1 MSVNLRNR
9 RDPVLSAAELRVLA
23 RNGVTFCPG
32 LRPAYIQEPW
42 LAEDDGYAMAMD
54 AQPGLITAANAGIPA
69 YLANLMDP
77 EIVRVITTPMR
88 AAEIF
93 GERKKGDWTTLTTQ
107 FAVVEPQGT
116 VKSYGDFDNGGNAG
130 ANANWIGRQS
140 YHFQTVSKWGERE
153 LEIYGEARI
162 QYKQEVD
169 LASAL
174 IIQKFH
180 NLSYFYGVSNL
191 ALYGALNDPSLPAP
205 IAPTGAW
212 STLTAPQIYNDVRR
226 LFANLQ
232 TKLKGLIKMDSR
244 MTLTM
249 SPELEVFLAV
259 TNDYNVNVRD
269 MLAKNFPNMKIE
281 TAPEYSNPASAGELM
296 QLIVDNL
303 DGIETAYVAFTE
315 KLRAHPVIQHLSSFA
330 QKKSAG
336 TWGYIN
342 RRPVAMSQM
351 QGM

>member
-9 RDPVLSAAELRVLA
+9 RDPVLSSAELRVLA
-23 RNGVTFCPG
+23 RQGISFGEG

-42 LAEDDGYAMAMD
+42 LAEDEGFSMAMD
-54 AQPGLITAANAGIPA
+54 AQPGLITTSNAGIPA
-69 YLANLMDP
+69 FLANLMDP

-107 FAVVEPQGT
+107 FPVVEPQGT

-162 QYKQEVD
+162 QYKQEID

-174 IIQKFH
+174 VIQKFH

-205 IAPTGAW
+205 IAPAQAWAGA
-212 STLTAPQIYNDVRR
+212 TALQIYNDIKS

-232 TKLKGLIKMDSR
+232 AKLKGLIKTDSR

-249 SPELEVFLAV
+249 SPELEVFLLT
-259 TNDYNVNVRD
+259 TNDYNVMVRD
-269 MLAKNFPNMKIE
+269 MLAKGFPNMKIE
-281 TAPEYSNPASAGELM
+281 TAPEYGNANGAGELM

-303 DGIETAYVAFTE
+303 EGIETAFVAFTE
-315 KLRAHPVIQHLSSFA
+315 KLRAHPVIQELSSFK